1 MFNGSDKL
9 IYSGWH
15 WAFQDCSQIRWY
27 IDLRKNDVDD
37 DDDEVDGGD
46 DDVDDNND
54 DDCNLRADTGV

>member
-27 IDLRKNDVDD
+27 IDLWKNDGD
-37 DDDEVDGGD
+37 DDDEIDGGD
-46 DDVDDNND
+46 CD
-54 DDCNLRADTGV
+54 LRADTGV

>member
-1 MFNGSDKL
+1 MFNGSDKS

-27 IDLRKNDVDD
+27 IDLWKNDGD